1 MKKGYVGLLA
11 CASGILIGLGISRL
25 DLTGYLEKTQEQEY
39 HPVERKVPESVESK
53 LKDPKQCWLCGSD
66 ERSMMD
72 YFRKFDDL
80 GVICT
85 NHWYVMDMHI
95 RNHDEDG
102 NLTGPQ
108 GNGHMGYTGTGEGGC
123 FFHTEQMSDYG
134 ISEVSV
140 DYGEDSIFDVKKV
153 QNHLCQECLDKLV
166 ESMEVFCEETQKPK
180 PRDLVL
186 VDFQTLELYAIQEHN
201 AGYFIRDYY
210 VEIESEE
217 DGVEVKAF
225 YCPKLN
231 NGRKD
236 GE

>member
-102 NLTGPQ
+102 NLTA
-108 GNGHMGYTGTGEGGC
+108 HRETGIWVIPGQEKAAAFSIRSRCRITGFPKYRWITGK
-123 FFHTEQMSDYG
+123 
-134 ISEVSV
+134 IVS
-140 DYGEDSIFDVKKV
+140 
-153 QNHLCQECLDKLV
+153 
-166 ESMEVFCEETQKPK
+166 SM
-180 PRDLVL
+180 
-186 VDFQTLELYAIQEHN
+186 
-201 AGYFIRDYY
+201 
-210 VEIESEE
+210 
-217 DGVEVKAF
+217 
-225 YCPKLN
+225 
-231 NGRKD
+231 
-236 GE
+236 

>member
-25 DLTGYLEKTQEQEY
+25 DLTGYLE
-39 HPVERKVPESVESK
+39 
-53 LKDPKQCWLCGSD
+53 KQCWLCGSD

-231 NGRKD
+231 NGKKD